1 MLTRAVVFM
10 KLHHLPGYIQSIY
23 LVEYASGLM
32 LLDGCTRA
40 DVDDVKRFI
49 TDELKRPFSDLK
61 TVVVTHMHPDHAG
74 AAHTLRKLTGCKLV
88 SADVAHSWYKGL
100 SGWLMYLTD
109 LALARWVAG
118 RLGRKRKSLWYAKT
132 LKPDIKL
139 TDRQTIP
146 GFDEWC
152 VFETPGHTD
161 RDLSIMHMPS
171 RRMYVADLVV
181 KVKNRFIPP
190 FPVFFP
196 RLYGGS
202 IERLIEI
209 QPYSLLLA
217 HGGEVQLNDEDYTHL
232 RSCVP
237 KGPQTPWRVVK
248 AKARRKLGL
257 KTSK

>member
-1 MLTRAVVFM
+1 M

-23 LVEYASGLM
+23 LVEYPNGLM

-40 DVDDVKRFI
+40 DVDTLKAFI
-49 TDELKRPFSDLK
+49 IDELNRPFTDLK
-61 TVVVTHMHPDHAG
+61 TVMVTHMHPDHAG
-74 AAHTLRKLTGCKLV
+74 AAHELRRLTGCEIV
-88 SADVAHSWYKGL
+88 SADAEHSWYKGV

-109 LALARWVAG
+109 ITLARWVAG
-118 RLGRKRKSLWYAKT
+118 RLGRQRKSLWYAKT

-139 TDRQTIP
+139 TDKQVIP

-181 KVKNRFIPP
+181 KVKKRFIPP

-196 RLYGGS
+196 ELYGHS
-202 IERLIEI
+202 VERLIDI
-209 QPYSLLLA
+209 QPHSLLLA
-217 HGGEVQLNDEDYTHL
+217 HGGEVQLNDEDYAHL
-232 RSCVP
+232 RLCVP
-237 KGPQTPWRVVK
+237 KGPQTPWRFVK
-248 AKARRKLGL
+248 GKVKRAL
-257 KTSK
+257 KIKKPR